1 MIAVGGTIGYITPKL
16 FYRNI
21 GKVSY
26 KADIYSFGIL
36 LWKWR
41 NNLNSHVEHSSQI
54 HFPSWVYESIREEK
68 DIEIE
73 DIKEEE
79 KKIFQQHKA

>member
-36 LWKWR
+36 LWK
-41 NNLNSHVEHSSQI
+41 
-54 HFPSWVYESIREEK
+54 
-68 DIEIE
+68 
-73 DIKEEE
+73 
-79 KKIFQQHKA
+79 